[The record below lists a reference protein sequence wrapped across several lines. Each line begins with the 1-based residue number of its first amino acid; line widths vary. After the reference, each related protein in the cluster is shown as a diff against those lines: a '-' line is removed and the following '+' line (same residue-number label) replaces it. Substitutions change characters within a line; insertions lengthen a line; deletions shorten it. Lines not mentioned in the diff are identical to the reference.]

1 MSVMPYLALT
11 ELTDGEKTADN
22 AVSLSGFAKQS
33 GVEPFSTF
41 K

>member
-1 MSVMPYLALT
+1 MSVMSYLVVT

-22 AVSLSGFAKQS
+22 AVSLSGIVKQS
-33 GVEPFSTF
+33 GVELFSTF